1 MHIHLDLVGGIA
13 GDMFTASML
22 DALPDLELPLL
33 AALDTVKE
41 TAQVNYW
48 TESALD
54 KGLTG
59 KRFYVESQHGA
70 TGDHHHHHHHHHH
83 EHRSWKHI
91 RQLISELPLDEP
103 IKKNALGIFGL
114 LAEAEAKIHGK
125 SVEDVH
131 FHEVGAWDC
140 IIDILSASWLIEH
153 SKATS
158 WSCSDIPWGGGTV
171 KCAHGDIP
179 VPAPATLSLL
189 KGFQMID
196 DGIKGER
203 VTPTGAAILAWLNP
217 SHNVAKGQVFDIG
230 YGFGKRKLDGRAN
243 LLRTTLLTTKEGFHN
258 NHEEICVI
266 QFDIDDMTGE
276 LLAIAREKI
285 RAQHG
290 VLEVTET
297 VAHGKKNRHIN
308 TITVLTQLTVQNPM
322 IEFIFNHTSTLGVR
336 YWTCQR
342 MILPR
347 HHHQVTIDGSQY
359 DVKTAER
366 PDGTLTSKIESS
378 QLEQPRMNLS
388 RQIEIKSLTEK
399 LATHE
404 FNKQQD

>member
-13 GDMFTASML
+13 GDMFNASML
-22 DALPDLELPLL
+22 DALPHLELPLL
-33 AALDTVKE
+33 EVLAAVKE

-48 TESALD
+48 TEEAID

-59 KRFYVESQHGA
+59 RRFYVENQNDKSE
-70 TGDHHHHHHHHHH
+70 HHH

-91 RQLISELPLDEP
+91 QYLISELSIDESV
-103 IKKNALGIFGL
+103 KKNTLGIFSL

-125 SVEDVH
+125 NVEDVH

-140 IIDILSASWLIEH
+140 IVDILSASWLIVN

-158 WSCSDIPWGGGTV
+158 WSCSDIPWGGGIV
-171 KCAHGDIP
+171 HCAHGDIP

-203 VTPTGAAILAWLNP
+203 VTPTGAAILAWLLP
-217 SHNVAKGQVFDIG
+217 SHKVKTGQVVNIG
-230 YGFGKRKLDGRAN
+230 YGFGKRELSGRAN
-243 LLRTTLLTTKEGFHN
+243 LLRSTILSTTKRTHD
-258 NHEEICVI
+258 NHEEISVI

-285 RAQHG
+285 RSQQG
-290 VLEVTET
+290 VLEITEV

-308 TITVLTQLTVQNPM
+308 TITVLTQLTVQDS
-322 IEFIFNHTSTLGVR
+322 ILEFIFNHTSTLGVR
-336 YWTCQR
+336 YWRCQR
-342 MILPR
+342 KLLPR
-347 HHHQVTIDGSQY
+347 HHHQVTVDNTQY
-359 DVKTAER
+359 NVKTARR
-366 PDGTLTSKIESS
+366 PDGTLTSKLESS
-378 QLEQPRMNLS
+378 HLEPHQMSLNN
-388 RQIEIKSLTEK
+388 QVEIKILTEK
-399 LATHE
+399 LANHE
-404 FNKQQD
+404 LTKQQD